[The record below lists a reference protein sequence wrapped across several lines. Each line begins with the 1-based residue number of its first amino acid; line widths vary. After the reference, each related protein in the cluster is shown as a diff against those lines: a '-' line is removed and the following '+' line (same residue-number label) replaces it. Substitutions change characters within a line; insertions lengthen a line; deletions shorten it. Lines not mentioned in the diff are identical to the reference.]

1 MSRYPLTLLLLTLI
15 PAVQADTLG
24 RLFYTPQQ
32 RQQMDYQIAS
42 GNEAEETKRNYIVVN
57 GVVQKQGGKR
67 TVWVNGAEQADGL
80 SLGKSPARAAV
91 TPPGKS
97 NTVILKVGE
106 KLLLDTPVEA
116 EPTEPSSKPAIEN
129 GG

>member
-1 MSRYPLTLLLLTLI
+1 MTLFSI
-15 PAVQADTLG
+15 SPVASAAELG

-32 RQQMDYQIAS
+32 RQQMDYHIV
-42 GNEAEETKRNYIVVN
+42 GGMEEEVARNYIVVN

-67 TVWVNGAEQADGL
+67 TMWVNGTEQADGL
-80 SLGKSPARAAV
+80 TLGKSPARAAV

-106 KLLLDTPVEA
+106 KLLLDTPVQNSA
-116 EPTEPSSKPAIEN
+116 DDTKLANSVPAQPASEEDD
-129 GG
+129 